1 MNPTIHVKR
10 LYLKTFLI
18 SFAAACVI
26 FAPAMIMDQGYF
38 LFVGDFNSQQ
48 VPFYMTAHDAI
59 RNGEWGWNWYTDL
72 GANFIGSYTF
82 YLLGS
87 PFFWLTIPLPSSWVP
102 YTLGPLFMLKFAC
115 AALTACI
122 YLKSYVKNQY
132 FAMLGAF
139 LYAFSG
145 FSIYNIF
152 FNHFH
157 EAIVF
162 FPLLLITLDDLMLHG
177 RRGPFALAVGLNA
190 LINYFFF
197 FGEVVFVVIY
207 YFVRLFSGSYE
218 KSLRKFWTIAIEAV
232 LGFLLSGVLMMPS
245 ILTVLQN
252 SRVNNFPSGFGIWL
266 YSNKERVPAILV
278 SLLFP
283 PELPSKQVFLPDAST
298 KWTSLNSYLPLVSV
312 SGVLTFLQ
320 ARKRDWLSILIKI
333 LLVMAVIPGLNALF
347 VAFNAAYYARWFYM
361 LSLMMILA
369 TVLSFDRG
377 MVKRLSVNSWRVM
390 GFTMLIVTVLAVTPQ
405 FGDGEFKRLGL
416 YDADLW
422 LFFIAIA
429 VTAVLS
435 SVAFSI
441 LVPKLKKMPKQFAQ
455 YCMIGVLIIS
465 VLYGNFFVFWGKSRS
480 YDTKG
485 YLIPDAIE
493 GEAKITIPDK
503 DEVIRIDADDAL
515 INMGMFWKVSC
526 MRAFHSIVPGSIMDF
541 YKYIG
546 EKRDVS
552 SKIPESQYAVRGL
565 VSVHWYFD
573 RIDSSSDFGDI
584 EAEEGDAE
592 NLMPGYTYYGDM
604 AGYHVWENDY
614 YIPMGY
620 TYSLF
625 TTTGELSNVPDAS
638 KAGAMLHSVCLEPVA
653 AAKYTDILKHVN
665 VEEVKYGHEQYFK
678 DCRLHAAETVEDL
691 TRTRTGVI
699 CRSSFDEDKFVF
711 FSIPYDSGW
720 SLRIDGEP
728 ADLEKANIGFMGFRV
743 PAGSHEI
750 ELIYRTPGLTLGLI
764 LTAAAALLIVV
775 YMILDARHLLKFL
788 DPGKKKAKKK
798 VIVNEEQPVQPDQV
812 SADQV

>member
-1 MNPTIHVKR
+1 MRFPAFPST
-10 LYLKTFLI
+10 TF
-18 SFAAACVI
+18 
-26 FAPAMIMDQGYF
+26 
-38 LFVGDFNSQQ
+38 
-48 VPFYMTAHDAI
+48 
-59 RNGEWGWNWYTDL
+59 
-72 GANFIGSYTF
+72 
-82 YLLGS
+82 
-87 PFFWLTIPLPSSWVP
+87 
-102 YTLGPLFMLKFAC
+102 
-115 AALTACI
+115 
-122 YLKSYVKNQY
+122 
-132 FAMLGAF
+132 
-139 LYAFSG
+139 
-145 FSIYNIF
+145 F
-152 FNHFH
+152 FNHF
-157 EAIVF
+157 F
-162 FPLLLITLDDLMLHG
+162 MKRSSFPLLPITLDDLMLHG
-177 RRGPFALAVGLNA
+177 PERGPFALAVGLNA
-190 LINYFFF
+190 LINYFFV

-252 SRVNNFPSGFGIWL
+252 SRVSNFPSGFGIWL

-361 LSLMMILA
+361 LSLMMILT

-441 LVPKLKKMPKQFAQ
+441 LVPKLKKTPKQFAQ

-503 DEVIRIDADDAL
+503 DEVIRI
-515 INMGMFWKVSC
+515 
-526 MRAFHSIVPGSIMDF
+526 
-541 YKYIG
+541 
-546 EKRDVS
+546 
-552 SKIPESQYAVRGL
+552 VRG
-565 VSVHWYFD
+565 
-573 RIDSSSDFGDI
+573 
-584 EAEEGDAE
+584 
-592 NLMPGYTYYGDM
+592 
-604 AGYHVWENDY
+604 
-614 YIPMGY
+614 
-620 TYSLF
+620 
-625 TTTGELSNVPDAS
+625 
-638 KAGAMLHSVCLEPVA
+638 
-653 AAKYTDILKHVN
+653 
-665 VEEVKYGHEQYFK
+665 
-678 DCRLHAAETVEDL
+678 
-691 TRTRTGVI
+691 
-699 CRSSFDEDKFVF
+699 
-711 FSIPYDSGW
+711 
-720 SLRIDGEP
+720 
-728 ADLEKANIGFMGFRV
+728 
-743 PAGSHEI
+743 
-750 ELIYRTPGLTLGLI
+750 
-764 LTAAAALLIVV
+764 
-775 YMILDARHLLKFL
+775 
-788 DPGKKKAKKK
+788 
-798 VIVNEEQPVQPDQV
+798 
-812 SADQV
+812 